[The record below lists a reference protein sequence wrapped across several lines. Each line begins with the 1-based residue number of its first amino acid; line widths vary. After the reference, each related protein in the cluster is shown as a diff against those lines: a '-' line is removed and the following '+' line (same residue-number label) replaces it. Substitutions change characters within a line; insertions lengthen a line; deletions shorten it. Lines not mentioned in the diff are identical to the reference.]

1 MLDLDWGLV
10 YSSLPLLMRGAMITL
25 EITAAAILL
34 GLALGTVLAVMAI
47 SPVAPLRWFSTL
59 YVSVFRAIPLV
70 MILLWFY
77 LIVPNFV
84 ANVLG
89 LAPQTDIRL
98 IAAITAFVLFEAAYF
113 SEIIRAGLN
122 SIPRSQSKAAQALGM
137 TRMQAMRLILLPQAF
152 RNMTP
157 IILTQSIV
165 VFQDSTLVYILGLG
179 DFFRTATNIGKTTG
193 YYPAMVLL
201 SGALYFAICLVASK
215 LVVYLRNKISVK
227 RARA

>member
-10 YSSLPLLMRGAMITL
+10 YDSLPLMMRGALITL
-25 EITAAAILL
+25 EITSAAIAF
-34 GLALGTVLAVMAI
+34 GLALGTVLAVMNI
-47 SPVAPLRWFSTL
+47 SPIAPLRWFATL
-59 YVSVFRAIPLV
+59 YVNVFRAIPLV

-165 VFQDSTLVYILGLG
+165 IFQDSTLVYILGLG

-201 SGALYFAICLVASK
+201 AGAVYFVFCLIASK
-215 LVVYLRNKISVK
+215 VVVYLKNKISVK

>member
-10 YSSLPLLMRGAMITL
+10 YDSLPLMMRGALITL
-25 EITAAAILL
+25 EITSAAIAF
-34 GLALGTVLAVMAI
+34 GLALGTVLAVMNI
-47 SPVAPLRWFSTL
+47 SPVAPLRWFATL
-59 YVSVFRAIPLV
+59 YVNIFRAIPLV

-122 SIPRSQSKAAQALGM
+122 SIPRSQGQAAQALGM

-165 VFQDSTLVYILGLG
+165 IFQDSTLVYILGLG

-201 SGALYFAICLVASK
+201 AGAGYFVFCLIASK
-215 LVVYLRNKISVK
+215 VVVYLKNKISVK